1 MAPRSQYYLL
11 RQRRFAP
18 FFATQFLG
26 AFNDNV
32 FKNTLLLL
40 IAFQVTTLNS
50 AETNALVN
58 LSAGLFILPFFLFS
72 AFAGQLADKYEKS
85 RLIRY
90 IKLLEIVIMVF
101 AAIGF
106 YLQNIPLLIGILF
119 LMGTQSALYGPVKY
133 GIIPQLIHDDELVG
147 GNGLVEMGTF
157 LAILLGTAVG
167 GLLANNAAT
176 HSWQIASVVVLIA
189 CFGYAVSRW
198 IPAAPATDAGLKIN
212 WNPFAESW
220 RIINYARGNRT
231 VFLAIIGISWFWLF
245 GATFLT
251 QLPGFTRDVLHGD
264 ESVVTLLL
272 VLFSVGVGVG
282 SLLCERMSD
291 HRVELG
297 LVPFGSIGLTLFGI
311 DLFFASPTVASI
323 ELITFTTF
331 VQSPSSWRLIMDI
344 ILIGTFGGFYI
355 VPLYALIQQR
365 SERSHLSRM
374 IAANNIFNALFMVA
388 SAIIAAGLLSAGL
401 SIEQLL
407 LVTAIMNGAVA
418 IYIYGLVPEFLLRFV
433 VWILINTIYRVRKE
447 GLEQIPE
454 DGAAVLVCNHVSL
467 VDALVIGGCIRRPV
481 RFVMYY
487 KIFQL
492 PLLKFLFRTAGA
504 IPIAGKNEDPDMHSR
519 AFDDIAASLNEG
531 HLVCIFPEGRLT
543 EDGGINEFRPGVERI
558 IARTPVP
565 VIAMALRGLWGSL
578 FSRKVG
584 ARSLKYAPWHFW
596 HKITLAVGE
605 PIGPRDAT
613 AEQLWQLV
621 AQLRGEDK

>member
-72 AFAGQLADKYEKS
+72 AFAGQFADKYEKS
-85 RLIRY
+85 QLIRY

-198 IPAAPATDAGLKIN
+198 IPAAPATDGGLKIN

-297 LVPFGSIGLTLFGI
+297 LVPFGSIGLTVFGI

-418 IYIYGLVPEFLLRFV
+418 I
-433 VWILINTIYRVRKE
+433 
-447 GLEQIPE
+447 
-454 DGAAVLVCNHVSL
+454 
-467 VDALVIGGCIRRPV
+467 
-481 RFVMYY
+481 
-487 KIFQL
+487 
-492 PLLKFLFRTAGA
+492 
-504 IPIAGKNEDPDMHSR
+504 
-519 AFDDIAASLNEG
+519 
-531 HLVCIFPEGRLT
+531 
-543 EDGGINEFRPGVERI
+543 
-558 IARTPVP
+558 
-565 VIAMALRGLWGSL
+565 
-578 FSRKVG
+578 
-584 ARSLKYAPWHFW
+584 
-596 HKITLAVGE
+596 
-605 PIGPRDAT
+605 
-613 AEQLWQLV
+613 
-621 AQLRGEDK
+621 